1 LQSLNIYD
9 SIFILINWI
18 QLNTFKKPHVINFMF
33 VFLIEVSTE
42 LKGLTVQ
49 MECDIYEIS
58 KTRFYSMTVENVW

>member
-1 LQSLNIYD
+1 
-9 SIFILINWI
+9 
-18 QLNTFKKPHVINFMF
+18 MF

-58 KTRFYSMTVENVW
+58 KTRFYSMTVENV